1 MAQLLLIIDTPD
13 GSVDVTRY
21 DMVDLSKAISAF
33 MEAIDNSLGA
43 ELQWHP

>member
-1 MAQLLLIIDTPD
+1 MSQLLLIVDTPD

-21 DMVDLSKAISAF
+21 DMVDLSEAISAF
-33 MEAIDNSLGA
+33 LEAVDNSLGV